1 MTTVNTQQVLDYI
14 LDQISK
20 EFNISHQTLVEK
32 YGSIETVSSA
42 IVANTNNKK
51 KVVRKVTKVVEVVTG
66 EPKVE
71 AEVEAVA
78 ELVVVVPV
86 ETPKKKVV
94 RKATKV
100 VEVVTE
106 EPKVEAVVET
116 VAELVVVVP
125 VETPKKKV
133 VRKAT
138 KVVEEP
144 KVEAVVE
151 TVAEVVVVAPVETT
165 KKKVVCKAAR
175 AVEVV
180 TEEPKVEVVASTP
193 EEKVKPAPKR
203 IVKKV
208 PDDNEINNVEVSTK
222 FDNNCDEVEEA
233 NVYVDT
239 QTYNDEDSD
248 SLEPREINGVNYYV
262 DSSNYVYHFETQ
274 DLIGK
279 LDNKGDN
286 IIFLSDF

>member
-1 MTTVNTQQVLDYI
+1 MTTVNTQQVLDYV

-32 YGSIETVSSA
+32 YGSIETVSNA

-51 KVVRKVTKVVEVVTG
+51 KVVRKATKAAEAVAEVVVAPVDETPKKKVVRRATKAVELVTE
-66 EPKVE
+66 EPKV
-71 AEVEAVA
+71 EVEAVA
-78 ELVVVVPV
+78 EVVVAPIETPKKKVVRKVTKAVEEPKAAEVVAEVVVAPV

-94 RKATKV
+94 RKATK
-100 VEVVTE
+100 
-106 EPKVEAVVET
+106 
-116 VAELVVVVP
+116 
-125 VETPKKKV
+125 
-133 VRKAT
+133 
-138 KVVEEP
+138 
-144 KVEAVVE
+144 
-151 TVAEVVVVAPVETT
+151 
-165 KKKVVCKAAR
+165 

-180 TEEPKVEVVASTP
+180 SEEPKVEVVTSTP
-193 EEKVKPAPKR
+193 EENTEEKVKPAPKR

-208 PDDNEINNVEVSTK
+208 PDGDDINNVEVSTK
-222 FDNNCDEVEEA
+222 VDNNCDEVEEA
-233 NVYVDT
+233 NVYVDA

-248 SLEPREINGVNYYV
+248 SLEPREINGVNYYI
-262 DSSNYVYHFETQ
+262 DSSNYVYHFETH